1 MERQTAGESW
11 ATRVSYAINWL
22 AAVKSRTGAT
32 PLIYLNWSWIKG
44 LRTAATAAQ
53 WAQLTSYPLWLAEY
67 TNVPG
72 KHSTVTSK
80 DGTSQ
85 DSWPILLHQYAVDTL
100 DRDYTPDIDG
110 LRKLAKP

>member
-1 MERQTAGESW
+1 M
-11 ATRVSYAINWL
+11 
-22 AAVKSRTGAT
+22 
-32 PLIYLNWSWIKG
+32 IYLNWTWIKG
-44 LRTAATAAQ
+44 MRTAATAAQ
-53 WAQLTSYPLWLAEY
+53 WAELTSYPLWLAEY

-85 DSWPILLHQYAVDTL
+85 DSWPIILHQYGSNAAGL
-100 DRDYTPDIDG
+100 DGDYTPDIDG